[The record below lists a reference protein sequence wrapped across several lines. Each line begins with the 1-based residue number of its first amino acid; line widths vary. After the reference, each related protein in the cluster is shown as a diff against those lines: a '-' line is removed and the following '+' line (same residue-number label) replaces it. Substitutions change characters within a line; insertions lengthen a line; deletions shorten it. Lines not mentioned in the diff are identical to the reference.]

1 LHALRIARLYLLHE
15 PDLRQASATEGGQHV
30 SSDVQHAKTS
40 ANNTLDVLRQPD
52 MCHRVPARAR
62 IHSERPVC
70 DVGWRVVHAAR
81 CTARLCCAQTEILSG
96 NAAPSNRLAS
106 VSLQRTS
113 RYDAM
118 ATKIVLD
125 GSSVYGGRVSS
136 T

>member
-1 LHALRIARLYLLHE
+1 MYHPTSSMPKHQQTTHLMCCANPTCAIAYVH
-15 PDLRQASATEGGQHV
+15 
-30 SSDVQHAKTS
+30 
-40 ANNTLDVLRQPD
+40 
-52 MCHRVPARAR
+52 
-62 IHSERPVC
+62 
-70 DVGWRVVHAAR
+70 VHAFTASVLYAMLDGVWCMLR
-81 CTARLCCAQTEILSG
+81 VARLCCAQTEILSG

-125 GSSVYGGRVSS
+125 GLSVYGGRVSS